1 MTPTINKV
9 LDNSSN
15 SGAHSCCYSVGQWRY
30 RYIPTTNTTGFQHNV
45 KTNRRRR
52 LRKVTKPSSP
62 IIQKNLKKVQRNG
75 YICNGRGRGYAAFRT
90 NYASR
95 GSSRGRGYSGSRGSS
110 KGNGIRTTGR
120 YHGPPA
126 LSTGY
131 QRYRSFRARG
141 GHPSQRMSATSSS
154 VPRKNDE
161 SDGSSSEDE
170 LTDSPS
176 IRCTFGVTKRGSQP
190 PKPTTSVPDKSN
202 EQDEKETE
210 LTDTYD
216 DEGCYCPPSFNA
228 IIADMARQPPM
239 RTYAPSI
246 RRPKAIAPGSHHS
259 YLTFSAVKHNPP
271 PKPATSAPRKSD
283 ETITVKIANWTYTVM
298 KTTQRFGTQTNV
310 QTLRKRRIR
319 TVHDTIESELS
330 KQLKQTHL
338 TKQLILKPSDD
349 LYQEIANKF
358 YGDIYDLVSIIEIKR
373 IQNTFVFQMYQ
384 ALRLAHKNNIG
395 ESNLNEAFL
404 WHGTDRKAMKSI
416 CATGFLRDYGSIMIY
431 GKGVYFATSA
441 QTSLEYSPCDASG
454 YRYMLLCRVL
464 CGESCVGQ
472 EEYKVPPFKTN
483 SLVQYESMVDTLHEP
498 NIYVISKDY
507 QVYPSFLITFK

>member
-1 MTPTINKV
+1 MQINQ
-9 LDNSSN
+9 LN
-15 SGAHSCCYSVGQWRY
+15 
-30 RYIPTTNTTGFQHNV
+30 TNPS
-45 KTNRRRR
+45 
-52 LRKVTKPSSP
+52 RKQS
-62 IIQKNLKKVQRNG
+62 L
-75 YICNGRGRGYAAFRT
+75 
-90 NYASR
+90 
-95 GSSRGRGYSGSRGSS
+95 
-110 KGNGIRTTGR
+110 
-120 YHGPPA
+120 
-126 LSTGY
+126 
-131 QRYRSFRARG
+131 
-141 GHPSQRMSATSSS
+141 SS

-161 SDGSSSEDE
+161 RDSSSSEDE

-176 IRCTFGVTKRGSQP
+176 AFGVTKRDPQP

-271 PKPATSAPRKSD
+271 PKPATSAPRKNDDEKGEKDPDEIDEEYDPPMNEVRDDESCSTQNAEPWED
-283 ETITVKIANWTYTVM
+283 PEESTIVTDDIDSKLDELPADQRWQWEDYGMWYDFDDDTNHMICRADLNETITVKIANWTYTVM

-330 KQLKQTHL
+330 KQLEQTHL

-349 LYQEIANKF
+349 LYQETANKF

-384 ALRLAHKNNIG
+384 ALRMAHKNIIG
-395 ESNLNEAFL
+395 ESNLNEVFL